1 MVQPPPPTGGPPLLK
16 EGGEMENPIKK
27 PSIFAAPDVK
37 TRALYKFSFVGHAN
51 ARYSKRRAL

>member
-1 MVQPPPPTGGPPLLK
+1 MPKNKPQ
-16 EGGEMENPIKK
+16 GEMENPIKK

-37 TRALYKFSFVGHAN
+37 TRALYKFSFVGHSN

>member
-1 MVQPPPPTGGPPLLK
+1 MPKNKPQ
-16 EGGEMENPIKK
+16 GEMENPIKK